1 MPNPGDAH
9 AGARREAPPPLRV
22 VMLAYPRMTQ
32 LDLTGPFE
40 VLSRL
45 KEVKIEL
52 AWKKARK
59 PVVDASGLAIMP
71 TAAFGSIADGE
82 CDLLFVPGGPGQ
94 LDLMAD
100 EAVLGFLRRMAQG
113 ARYITSVCTGS
124 LLLGAAGL
132 LKGHRATC
140 HWLSLPQ
147 LALLGAEPVAERVVI
162 DRNRITG
169 AGVTSGID
177 FGLVLAG
184 EIAGE
189 DEARRIALAIEYDPA
204 PPFPAAADPRLV
216 AEVRGRTAAFQARR
230 EEAARA
236 AGARLGVTPPDRPPA
251 G

>member
-1 MPNPGDAH
+1 MT
-9 AGARREAPPPLRV
+9 LRV
-22 VMLAYPRMTQ
+22 VMVVYPRMTQ

-45 KEVKIEL
+45 KDVRIEL
-52 AWKKARK
+52 AWKKWRK
-59 PVVDASGLAIMP
+59 PVEDASGLRIMP
-71 TAAFGSIADGE
+71 TAAFGGLSE

-100 EAVLGFLRRMAQG
+100 EEFLDFLRRMARG
-113 ARYITSVCTGS
+113 ARYVTSVCTGS

-132 LKGHRATC
+132 LKGYRATS
-140 HWLSLPQ
+140 HWLSLSQ
-147 LALLGAEPVAERVVI
+147 LALLGAEPVSERVVI

-177 FGLVLAG
+177 FGLTLAA
-184 EIAGE
+184 EIAGA

-204 PPFPAAADPRLV
+204 PPFPPAAAEPRLV
-216 AEVRGRTAAFQARR
+216 DEVRAQTAAFQARR

-236 AGARLGVTPPDRPPA
+236 VGARLGVAPPQ
-251 G
+251 

>member
-1 MPNPGDAH
+1 MA
-9 AGARREAPPPLRV
+9 APKDVPKDVPENTPRPLRV
-22 VMLAYPRMTQ
+22 VMVAYPRMTQ

-45 KEVKIEL
+45 KDVRIEL

-59 PVVDASGLAIMP
+59 PVEDASGLRIMP
-71 TAAFGSIADGE
+71 TAAFGALSE

-94 LDLMAD
+94 LDLMD
-100 EAVLGFLRRMAQG
+100 DVETLDFLRRMAPG
-113 ARYITSVCTGS
+113 ARYVTSVCTGS

-132 LKGHRATC
+132 LKGYRATC

-147 LALLGAEPVAERVVI
+147 LALLGAQPVRERVVI

-177 FGLVLAG
+177 FGLVLAAA
-184 EIAGE
+184 IMGE

-204 PPFPAAADPRLV
+204 PPFPTATADPRLV
-216 AEVRGRTAAFQARR
+216 AEVRQRTAAFQARR
-230 EEAARA
+230 EDAARA
-236 AGARLGVTPPDRPPA
+236 AGARLGLLPSD
-251 G
+251 

>member
-1 MPNPGDAH
+1 MASPPASPT
-9 AGARREAPPPLRV
+9 APPPALRV

-40 VLSRL
+40 VFARL
-45 KEVKIEL
+45 PGVTIDL
-52 AWKKARK
+52 AWKKGNK
-59 PVVDASGLAIMP
+59 PVEDASGLRIMP
-71 TAAFGSIADGE
+71 TAAFGALSG

-94 LDLMAD
+94 LDLMED
-100 EAVLGFLRRMAQG
+100 GPTLDFLRRMAAG
-113 ARYITSVCTGS
+113 ARFVTSVCTGS

-132 LKGHRATC
+132 LKGYRATS

-184 EIAGE
+184 LIACE
-189 DEARRIALAIEYDPA
+189 DEARRIALAMEYDPE
-204 PPFPAAADPRLV
+204 PPFPPASAESRLV
-216 AEVRGRTAAFQARR
+216 EEVRAKTAAFQARR
-230 EEAARA
+230 EDAARA
-236 AGARLGVTPPDRPPA
+236 AGLRIGVPPSA
-251 G
+251 